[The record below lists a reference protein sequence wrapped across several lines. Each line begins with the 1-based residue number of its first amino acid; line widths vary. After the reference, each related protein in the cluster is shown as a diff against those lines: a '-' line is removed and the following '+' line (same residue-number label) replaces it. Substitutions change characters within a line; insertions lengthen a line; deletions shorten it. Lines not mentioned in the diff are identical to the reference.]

1 MNIIAKGL
9 VTLYA
14 KDVPTVR
21 YPIGIIRSFGAQER
35 RAALV
40 CFPARAKVTGDSPC
54 DVKR

>member
-21 YPIGIIRSFGAQER
+21 YPIGIIPSFGAQER

-40 CFPARAKVTGDSPC
+40 CFPTR
-54 DVKR
+54 